1 MMLTL
6 TFWLALI
13 AVIWAAR
20 ASAPLVN
27 RALDEIEKFLMY
39 SEDVNEHLRN

>member
-1 MMLTL
+1 MVTL

-27 RALDEIEKFLMY
+27 RALDDLEAWLMF
-39 SEDVNEHLRN
+39 SEDVQERITK